1 MELKHYLNS
10 INYDK
15 KALLDND
22 EKAEK
27 LYPPYVIN
35 RCLSFFPD
43 TIFHANVINCNWTLD
58 KKMQFDF
65 LRLSIRKNKRFSP
78 WVKKESNSDIEIVK
92 EAYGY
97 SERKAREVL
106 NILGPGDLD
115 KLRQSLYKGGND
127 NKG

>member
-15 KALLDND
+15 KALMDND

-27 LYPPYVIN
+27 VYPPYVVN
-35 RCLSFFPD
+35 RCLSFFSD
-43 TIFHANVINCNWTLD
+43 TILHANVINCNWMLD

-65 LRLSIRKNKRFSP
+65 YRLSIRKNKRFSP
-78 WVKKESNSDIEIVK
+78 WVKKEENSDIELLK

-97 SERKAREVL
+97 NEQKAREVL
-106 NILGPGDLD
+106 NILSPEDLQTIR
-115 KLRQSLYKGGND
+115 KSLDTGGTR
-127 NKG
+127 

>member
-27 LYPPYVIN
+27 LYPPYVVN

-43 TIFHANVINCNWTLD
+43 TIFHANVVNCNWTLD

-65 LRLSIRKNKRFSP
+65 CRLSIRKNKRFSP
-78 WVKKESNSDIEIVK
+78 WVKKEADSDVDLIK
-92 EAYGY
+92 QAYGY
-97 SERKAREVL
+97 TEQKAREVL
-106 NILGPGDLD
+106 NILRPEDLQ
-115 KLRQSLYKGGND
+115 KIRKSLDTGGT
-127 NKG
+127 K

>member
-27 LYPPYVIN
+27 LYPPYVVN

-43 TIFHANVINCNWTLD
+43 TIFHANVVNCNWTLD

-65 LRLSIRKNKRFSP
+65 CRLSIRKNKRFSP
-78 WVKKESNSDIEIVK
+78 WVKKEADSDVYLIK
-92 EAYGY
+92 QAYGY
-97 SERKAREVL
+97 TEQKAREVL
-106 NILGPGDLD
+106 NILRPEDLQ
-115 KLRQSLYKGGND
+115 KIRKSLDTGGT
-127 NKG
+127 K

>member
-15 KALLDND
+15 KALMDND

-27 LYPPYVIN
+27 VYPPYVVN
-35 RCLSFFPD
+35 RCLSFFSD
-43 TIFHANVINCNWTLD
+43 TILHANVINCNWMLD

-65 LRLSIRKNKRFSP
+65 YRLSIRKNKRFSP
-78 WVKKESNSDIEIVK
+78 WVKKEENSDIELLK

-97 SERKAREVL
+97 NEQKAREVL
-106 NILGPGDLD
+106 NILRPEDLQTIR
-115 KLRQSLYKGGND
+115 KSLDTGGT
-127 NKG
+127 K

>member
-27 LYPPYVIN
+27 LYPPYVVN

-43 TIFHANVINCNWTLD
+43 TIFHSNVVNCNWTLD

-65 LRLSIRKNKRFSP
+65 CRLSIRKNKRFSP
-78 WVKKESNSDIEIVK
+78 WVKKEADSDVDLIK
-92 EAYGY
+92 QAYGY
-97 SERKAREVL
+97 TEQKAREVL
-106 NILGPGDLD
+106 NILRPEDLQ
-115 KLRQSLYKGGND
+115 KIRKSLDTGGT
-127 NKG
+127 K

>member
-1 MELKHYLNS
+1 MELKQYLNS

-27 LYPPYVIN
+27 LYPPYVVN

-43 TIFHANVINCNWTLD
+43 TIFHANVVNCNWTLD

-65 LRLSIRKNKRFSP
+65 CRLSIRKNKRFSP
-78 WVKKESNSDIEIVK
+78 WVKKEADGDVDLIK
-92 EAYGY
+92 QAYGY
-97 SERKAREVL
+97 TEQKAREVL
-106 NILGPGDLD
+106 NILRPEDLQ
-115 KLRQSLYKGGND
+115 KIRKSLDTGGT
-127 NKG
+127 K